1 MPGANRPSAGRRALL
16 CAGLAAAALGRPGC
30 ARALA
35 AAPRQRVIVDND
47 FSGDPDGLFQL
58 AHHLASPSV
67 EIPFVIGSHIHPGDF
82 LDRSARQPDNAVAK
96 VRALYAAMNLAHRPP
111 VIPGRNGALS
121 KSEAP
126 EMNEAARRIVAEAL
140 RTDTRLPLCYA
151 AGAGLTDLAAAL
163 MLEPRIGGRLKLV
176 WIGGREHDDM
186 LPGVPPRRDAE
197 YNFTIDPVAAQWIF
211 NRSDV
216 EIWQVPRNVYR
227 QLIVSHAELAAGL
240 RGAGRLGTFL
250 LRQLAR
256 VDALMRGGLGETYI
270 LGDSPLVT
278 LTALQS
284 SFDPDSASSAYDVR
298 PTPRIADDGS
308 YEPRPDGRPMRVYR
322 TIDTRLT
329 FADMHAKFARVGG
342 HSESH
347 RRARIR

>member
-1 MPGANRPSAGRRALL
+1 MPEPAVVSVTRRAFM
-16 CAGLAAAALGRPGC
+16 CASLAAAALGMSRP
-30 ARALA
+30 AHALTA
-35 AAPRQRVIVDND
+35 VPRQRVILDND

-67 EIPFVIGSHIHPGDF
+67 EIPLVIGSHIHTGDF
-82 LDRSARQPDNAVAK
+82 LDSTTHQPENAVAK
-96 VRALYAAMNLAHRPP
+96 VRELYAAMNLQHRPP
-111 VIPGRNGALS
+111 VVPGRGTALTKDGS
-121 KSEAP
+121 P
-126 EMNEAARRIVAEAL
+126 EPNEAARRIIAEAI
-140 RTDTRLPLCYA
+140 RTDTALPLYYA

-163 MLEPRIGGRLKLV
+163 MHEPRIGKKLTLV
-176 WIGGREHDDM
+176 WIGGMEHGDM

-197 YNFTIDPVAAQWIF
+197 YNLTIDLAAAQWVF

-227 QLIVSHAELAAGL
+227 QLIISHAELVANLA
-240 RGAGRLGTFL
+240 GAGTLGTFL
-250 LRQLAR
+250 IRQLER
-256 VDALMRGGLGETYI
+256 VSALMKDGLGETYI

-284 SFDPDSASSAYDVR
+284 SFDPDSASSAYVVR

-308 YEPRPDGRPMRVYR
+308 YVPAAAVRPMRVYQ

-329 FADMHAKFARVGG
+329 FADMNAKFQRVG
-342 HSESH
+342 
-347 RRARIR
+347 RATRAR